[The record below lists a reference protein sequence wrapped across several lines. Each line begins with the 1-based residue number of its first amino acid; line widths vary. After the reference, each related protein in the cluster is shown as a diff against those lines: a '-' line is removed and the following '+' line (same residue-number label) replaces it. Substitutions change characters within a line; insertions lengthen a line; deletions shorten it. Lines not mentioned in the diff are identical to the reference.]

1 MNNQP
6 PFTPEP
12 EIPPANLPANLPGE
26 TPAVGRRPDSS
37 LTRAANNMVVWVARH
52 WLAVF
57 NTAWAIYVFTP
68 FLAPVLMAAGL
79 PAAAQVIYSIYSVLC
94 HQLPGHSY
102 FLFGP
107 ELAPHTHDLVA
118 AGMAAGNNLFEV
130 RSFVG
135 GEATG
140 WKVALC
146 QRDVAIYA
154 TVFVTGLLYG
164 LLRNRLR
171 PLPFK
176 IYVLFLI
183 PIAVDGL
190 TQLVGWR
197 ESNWWLRTLT
207 GALFGFGS
215 VWFAYPYI
223 EDAMQDV
230 LDEELMSEPRF
241 TG

>member
-6 PFTPEP
+6 PFTPELEP
-12 EIPPANLPANLPGE
+12 PPAHLPGE
-26 TPAVGRRPDSS
+26 AQAVSPCPPGS
-37 LTRAANNMVVWVARH
+37 LSRTANNVVIWVARH

-57 NTAWAIYVFTP
+57 NTAWAVYVIMP
-68 FLAPVLMAAGL
+68 FLAPVLMAAGF
-79 PAAAQVIYSIYSVLC
+79 PAAAQVIYTVYSFLC
-94 HQLPGHSY
+94 HQLPTHSY

-107 ELAPHTHDLVA
+107 ELAPHAHELVA
-118 AGMAAGNNLFEV
+118 AGMPAGDNLFTV
-130 RSFVG
+130 RSFIGDSEV
-135 GEATG
+135 G

-154 TVFVTGLLYG
+154 TVLLTGLLYS
-164 LLRNRLR
+164 LLRYRLR

-183 PIAVDGL
+183 PIGVDGL

-207 GALFGFGS
+207 GALFGFAS

-223 EDAMQDV
+223 EEAMQDV
-230 LDEELMSEPRF
+230 LDDELSEPRF
-241 TG
+241 T

>member
-1 MNNQP
+1 MSDQHLSPDETQP
-6 PFTPEP
+6 APASLPRDPVNLAALPE
-12 EIPPANLPANLPGE
+12 
-26 TPAVGRRPDSS
+26 SS
-37 LTRAANNMVVWVARH
+37 FSRAANGLVIWVARH

-68 FLAPVLMAAGL
+68 FLAPILMDAGF

-107 ELAPHTHDLVA
+107 DFAPHTHDLMA
-118 AGMAAGNNLFEV
+118 AGMATSNNLFQV

-135 GEATG
+135 SETVG

-154 TVFVTGLLYG
+154 TVFFSGLLYG

-176 IYVLFLI
+176 VYVLFLI
-183 PIAVDGL
+183 PIGVDGL

-197 ESNWWLRTLT
+197 ESTWWLRTLT
-207 GALFGFGS
+207 GALFGFAS
-215 VWFAYPYI
+215 VWFAYPFV
-223 EDAMQDV
+223 EEAMQDV
-230 LDEELMSEPRF
+230 LDAELIK
-241 TG
+241 G

>member
-1 MNNQP
+1 MH
-6 PFTPEP
+6 F
-12 EIPPANLPANLPGE
+12 
-26 TPAVGRRPDSS
+26 
-37 LTRAANNMVVWVARH
+37 NM
-52 WLAVF
+52 
-57 NTAWAIYVFTP
+57 
-68 FLAPVLMAAGL
+68 

-94 HQLPGHSY
+94 HQLPTHSY

-107 ELAPHTHDLVA
+107 SLVPQAPELIP
-118 AGMAAGNNLFEV
+118 AGMSAGSNLFQV
-130 RSFVG
+130 RSFIGTPEV
-135 GEATG
+135 G

-154 TVFVTGLLYG
+154 SVFLTGLLYG
-164 LLRNRLR
+164 LVRYRLR

-207 GALFGFGS
+207 GALFGFAS
-215 VWFAYPYI
+215 VWLAYPYV
-223 EDAMQDV
+223 EEAMQDV
-230 LDEELMSEPRF
+230 LDQELLPS
-241 TG
+241 

>member
-1 MNNQP
+1 MNEQP
-6 PFTPEP
+6 PAPEAKT
-12 EIPPANLPANLPGE
+12 PPARLPGE
-26 TPAVGRRPDSS
+26 MDAAPRPDSS
-37 LTRAANNMVVWVARH
+37 FSRAANNLVIWVARH

-57 NTAWAIYVFTP
+57 NTAWAVYVITP
-68 FLAPVLMAAGL
+68 FLAPVLLEAGF
-79 PAAAQVIYSIYSVLC
+79 PAAAQVIYTVYSFLC
-94 HQLPGHSY
+94 HQLPTHSY

-107 ELAPHTHDLVA
+107 ELAPHAHELVV
-118 AGMAAGNNLFEV
+118 AGMPEGNNLFQV

-135 GEATG
+135 DGEVG

-154 TVFVTGLLYG
+154 TVLVTGLLYA
-164 LLRNRLR
+164 LVRDRLR

-176 IYVLFLI
+176 VYLLFLI
-183 PIAVDGL
+183 PIGVDGL

-207 GALFGFGS
+207 GALFGFAS

-223 EDAMQDV
+223 EDAMQEV
-230 LDEELMSEPRF
+230 LEDELIREAAAQVAKS
-241 TG
+241 